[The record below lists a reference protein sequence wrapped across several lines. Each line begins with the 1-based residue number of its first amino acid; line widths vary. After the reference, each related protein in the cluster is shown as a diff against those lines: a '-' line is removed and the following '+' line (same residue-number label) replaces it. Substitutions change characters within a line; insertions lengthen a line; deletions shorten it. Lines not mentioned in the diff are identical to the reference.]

1 MMMMRT
7 LSLAFC
13 FPFAALNL
21 TQRTS
26 VASFDTK
33 IKIKIQEGKVAEA
46 LNLVD
51 EWRFIDPEVR
61 ENFD

>member
-1 MMMMRT
+1 MVMMMRT
-7 LSLAFC
+7 LSLFF

-26 VASFDTK
+26 VAAFDTK
-33 IKIKIQEGKVAEA
+33 IKIKIQEGEVAEA

-61 ENFD
+61 ENFH

>member
-1 MMMMRT
+1 MFFF
-7 LSLAFC
+7 S
-13 FPFAALNL
+13 FAALNL

-26 VASFDTK
+26 AAAFDIK
-33 IKIKIQEGKVAEA
+33 IKIKIQEGEFAEA

-61 ENFD
+61 EKFD